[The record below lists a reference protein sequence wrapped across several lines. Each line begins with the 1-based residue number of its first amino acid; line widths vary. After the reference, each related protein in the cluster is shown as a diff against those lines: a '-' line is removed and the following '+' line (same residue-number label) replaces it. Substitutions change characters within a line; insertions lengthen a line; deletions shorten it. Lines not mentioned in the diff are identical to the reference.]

1 MKILIIE
8 DEAAA
13 VNNLRRL
20 LQRYLPEAE
29 VVGVLQSV
37 AGSIAWFRSNPAP
50 DLVLM
55 DIELTD
61 GRSLD
66 ILQKVEVEAD
76 VIFTTAYDEYV
87 LRAFD
92 FNSIDYLLKPIK
104 EEKFAQAVQ
113 KFRHRHI
120 KQLTVEKLANA
131 LKSTESSDS
140 LYKRRF
146 LVKKGKK
153 LLSIKEE
160 QIAYFYRDEYV
171 FLVSR
176 QGAKFPVS
184 QSLEE
189 LEELVDPAV
198 FFRLNRKYMAHIE
211 AVAEVEG
218 YDKSRLRIELRPSN
232 HESIVISQEKS
243 RLFKLWMESAS

>member
-8 DEAAA
+8 DETAA
-13 VNNLRRL
+13 VNHLRRL
-20 LQRYLPEAE
+20 MQRYLPEAE
-29 VVGVLQSV
+29 VVTVLQSV
-37 AGSIAWFRSNPAP
+37 AGAIAWFRSNPSP

-66 ILQKVEVEAD
+66 ILQKVQVEAD
-76 VIFTTAYDEYV
+76 VIFTTAYEEYV

-92 FNSIDYLLKPIK
+92 FNSVDYLLKPIK

-113 KFRHRHI
+113 KFRQRHI
-120 KQLTVEKLANA
+120 KQLTVEKLATA
-131 LKSTESSDS
+131 LKRTESPHT
-140 LYKRRF
+140 LYKKRF
-146 LVKKGKK
+146 LVKKGIK
-153 LLSIKEE
+153 LLSIKQE
-160 QIAYFYRDEYV
+160 QVAYFCRDEYV
-171 FLVSR
+171 FLVTR
-176 QGAKFPVS
+176 QGEKFPVS

-189 LEELVDPAV
+189 LEEVVDPAV

-211 AVAEVEG
+211 AIAEVEG
-218 YDKSRLRIELRPSN
+218 YSKSRLRIELRPPN
-232 HESIVISQEKS
+232 REPLVISQERS